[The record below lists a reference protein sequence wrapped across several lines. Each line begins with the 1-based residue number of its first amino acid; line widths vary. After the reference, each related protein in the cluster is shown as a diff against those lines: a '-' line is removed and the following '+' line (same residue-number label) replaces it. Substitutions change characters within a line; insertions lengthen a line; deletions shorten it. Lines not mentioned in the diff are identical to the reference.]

1 VRKLDIPSTC
11 DEHDRTM
18 QELLESEVADL
29 KAEMTM
35 LSRDYGVRNDSNL
48 AEFLGEHPD
57 LFGLLR
63 QARQKIREYFGS
75 DAEVQLDLTADPDD
89 RSSRELF
96 LRIISKLRTK
106 DALRILDR
114 LDEEWWLNASLA
126 SQGNMNITV
135 EPA

>member
-1 VRKLDIPSTC
+1 
-11 DEHDRTM
+11 M

-75 DAEVQLDLTADPDD
+75 DAEVQLDLMADPDD

>member
-1 VRKLDIPSTC
+1 
-11 DEHDRTM
+11 M
-18 QELLESEVADL
+18 QELLESEVVDL
-29 KAEMTM
+29 KAEMA
-35 LSRDYGVRNDSNL
+35 LLLRDYSVSSDSNL

-63 QARQKIREYFGS
+63 EARQKIREYFGS
-75 DAEVQLDLTADPDD
+75 DAEVQLDLMADPDD
-89 RSSRELF
+89 RSSREMF

>member
-1 VRKLDIPSTC
+1 MRKIDIPSTC

-75 DAEVQLDLTADPDD
+75 DAEVQLDLMADPDD